1 MARVMDSSF
10 PVQTQSSGQNLGF
23 DLNTPVEEEEEEEE
37 EEEQQQQHRTL
48 Y

>member
-1 MARVMDSSF
+1 MAQVMDSSF

-23 DLNTPVEEEEEEEE
+23 DLNTSVEEEEEEEE
-37 EEEQQQQHRTL
+37 EEEQQQHRTL